1 VEELLFKIPTAVF
14 NDSVSPEFDLLFSAS
29 EFGGPSGMEDEH
41 PLKLKGLTA
50 EELRL
55 FVRAASA
62 Q

>member
-14 NDSVSPEFDLLFSAS
+14 NDSVSPEFDLMFSTP
-29 EFGGPSGMEDEH
+29 EFGGPLGMEDEH

-50 EELRL
+50 EEFRL